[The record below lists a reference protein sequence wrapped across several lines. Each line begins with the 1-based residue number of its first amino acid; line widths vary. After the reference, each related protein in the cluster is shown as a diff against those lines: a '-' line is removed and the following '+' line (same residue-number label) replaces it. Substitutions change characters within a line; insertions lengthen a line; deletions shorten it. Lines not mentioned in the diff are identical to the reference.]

1 MTDRLRELTGRI
13 IYLENEEWNTYLLYK
28 TQYGTG
34 CDITVMQFGR
44 WQALK
49 SLVTEF
55 SLEAK

>member
-1 MTDRLRELTGRI
+1 MTDRLRELTDRI

-28 TQYGTG
+28 TQYGTES
-34 CDITVMQFGR
+34 DITVMQFGR